1 MSDDNTQNELSA
13 EEQQVSELD
22 LLKQRATLLGVHF
35 SPNIGLETLKERV
48 AAKQAELEGN
58 ATQEPKTEQANP
70 LIGQD
75 AQKAEAPVKTKS
87 LRQHL
92 IDENMKLVRLRITNL
107 DPKKKDLKGEIFTVA
122 NEFLGTVRKF
132 VPYGEDTDEGFH
144 VPYCI
149 YKMLDKRKFLE
160 IKTWRNK
167 ANGQQEISQR
177 WVREFSLEVL
187 DPLTEKELAQLA
199 AAQAAAGSIG

>member
-22 LLKQRATLLGVHF
+22 LLKQRATLLGISF
-35 SPNIGLETLKERV
+35 SPNIGVETLRERI
-48 AAKQAELEGN
+48 ATKQAELESAQN
-58 ATQEPKTEQANP
+58 QESQTTQANP
-70 LIGQD
+70 LIGQT
-75 AQKAEAPVKTKS
+75 AQEAEAPVKTKS

-132 VPYGEDTDEGFH
+132 VPYGEDTDEGYH

-167 ANGQQEISQR
+167 ATGQQEVSQR

-187 DPLTEKELAQLA
+187 EPLTEKELATLA

>member
-13 EEQQVSELD
+13 EDQQVSELD
-22 LLKQRATLLGVHF
+22 LLKQRATMLGVSF

-48 AAKQAELEGN
+48 AAKLAELETPSTESTTQVN
-58 ATQEPKTEQANP
+58 ALSQEEQSPA
-70 LIGQD
+70 
-75 AQKAEAPVKTKS
+75 APVRAKT

-92 IDENMKLVRLRITNL
+92 IDENMRLVRLRITNL

-122 NEFLGTVRKF
+122 NEYLGTVRKF

-160 IKTWRNK
+160 VKTWRNK
-167 ANGQQEISQR
+167 ATGQQEISQR
-177 WVREFSLEVL
+177 WVREFSLEIL

>member
-22 LLKQRATLLGVHF
+22 LLKQRATLLGISF
-35 SPNIGLETLKERV
+35 SPNIGVETLRERI
-48 AAKQAELEGN
+48 AAKQAELEGAQN
-58 ATQEPKTEQANP
+58 QESPTTQANP
-70 LIGQD
+70 LIGQT
-75 AQKAEAPVKTKS
+75 AQEAEAPVKTKS

-132 VPYGEDTDEGFH
+132 VPYGEDTDEGYH

-167 ANGQQEISQR
+167 ATGQQEVSQR

-187 DPLTEKELAQLA
+187 EPLTEKELATLA